1 MTPTPELRTK
11 LRKLLN
17 ETIPAGGSE
26 TDTNFLDSEIDD
38 LLNSAANIY
47 SAAAAG
53 WTMKAGMLQ
62 EKTES
67 YSVGQEKYDMTSL
80 KDQLTHA
87 LAMAQQYA
95 ILSRANGIG
104 TGLIL
109 KLSKPE
115 VI

>member
-17 ETIPAGGSE
+17 ETIPTDGSE
-26 TDTNFLDSEIDD
+26 ADTNLLDSEIDD
-38 LLNSAANIY
+38 LLRDAANIY
-47 SAAAAG
+47 AAAAAG

-67 YSVGQEKYDMTSL
+67 YSLGQEKYDTTSL

-87 LAMAQQYA
+87 LTMAQQYA
-95 ILSRANGIG
+95 GMAKSSTGSMIMKLSRPKV
-104 TGLIL
+104 L
-109 KLSKPE
+109 
-115 VI
+115 